1 MVESQILVGVFL
13 CVFVRKS
20 LRSRIQDVMSP
31 SLSTHS
37 LPATTAATGLLG
49 MMGNKGGAAIRMKL
63 MDSTVC
69 FVCSH
74 LAAHRENVAGRNAD
88 FHKYSSFPS
97 FTQNL

>member
-1 MVESQILVGVFL
+1 MMVESQILVGVFL

-31 SLSTHS
+31 SLSLPSH
-37 LPATTAATGLLG
+37 PATTAATGLLG

-88 FHKYSSFPS
+88 FH
-97 FTQNL
+97 Q